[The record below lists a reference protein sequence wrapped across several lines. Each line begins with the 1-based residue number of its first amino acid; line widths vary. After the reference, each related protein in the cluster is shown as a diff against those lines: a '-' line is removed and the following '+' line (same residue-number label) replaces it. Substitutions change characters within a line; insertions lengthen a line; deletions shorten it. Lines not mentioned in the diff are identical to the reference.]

1 MDISAYI
8 WFGLLVLF
16 LIAESQTVAL
26 LFLWFAAGALVAT
39 VASVLNAPV
48 WLQVLLFFVVSIAL
62 LLSLRPLLRKFMT
75 PKIVKTNVDALAG
88 QKCYVT
94 AAIDNLAACGQVK
107 LNGMEWTARS
117 TSGQKIDAGT
127 LVQVDRIEGVK
138 AFVTPVEVKEEVSL

>member
-1 MDISAYI
+1 MEVSTII

-26 LFLWFAAGALVAT
+26 MFLWFAAGALVAT

-48 WLQVLLFFVVSIAL
+48 WLQILLFFVVSITL
-62 LLSLRPLLRKFMT
+62 LLSLRPMLRKFMT
-75 PKIVKTNVDALAG
+75 PRIVKTNVDALVG

-94 AAIDNLAACGQVK
+94 AAIDNISASGQVK

-117 TSGQKIDAGT
+117 TTGLEIPAGT
-127 LVQVDRIEGVK
+127 LVCVDKIEGVK
-138 AFVTPVEVKEEVSL
+138 AFVTPVEMKEEVSL